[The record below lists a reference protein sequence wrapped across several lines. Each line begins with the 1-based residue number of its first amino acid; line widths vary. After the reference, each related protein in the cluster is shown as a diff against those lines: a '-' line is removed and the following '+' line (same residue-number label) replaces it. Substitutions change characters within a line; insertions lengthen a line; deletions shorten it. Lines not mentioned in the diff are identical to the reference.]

1 MISRFF
7 SVLVLGTLALLPGC
21 TPSTVSLD
29 YLPNAAGNQRGPA
42 VFSVGAFRD
51 ERGVPSNFLGG
62 IGLPGVVNLE
72 NVYLKIPVEETVRN
86 AFLHALDA
94 RRMLASSSSKYSISG
109 IVLDLHCEMLKN
121 PYASA
126 QIRVNVTDSRGV
138 VIHSKE
144 YTAERQS
151 VFYVHGSGDP
161 VPVLRNLTSRAL
173 QDAVDQA
180 IDDPAMRAAMH
191 RDR

>member
-1 MISRFF
+1 MISRLLL
-7 SVLVLGTLALLPGC
+7 STLALMSLAVLPGC

-29 YLPNAAGNQRGPA
+29 YLPNVAGNQRGPA
-42 VFSVGAFRD
+42 IFSVGAFRD
-51 ERGVPSNFLGG
+51 ERGVASNFLGG

-72 NVYLKIPVEETVRN
+72 NIYLKVPAEEAVRN

-94 RRMLASSSSKYSISG
+94 RRMLTSSSAKYLISG
-109 IVLDLHCEMLKN
+109 VVLDLHCEMLKN
-121 PYASA
+121 PYA
-126 QIRVNVTDSRGV
+126 QVTLRVEVADYRGHI
-138 VIHSKE
+138 IHSKE

-173 QDAVDQA
+173 QDAVDHA
-180 IDDPAMRAAMH
+180 IDDPEMRAAM
-191 RDR
+191 R

>member
-1 MISRFF
+1 MITRS
-7 SVLVLGTLALLPGC
+7 LLLLAAVALTALPSC

-42 VFSVGAFRD
+42 IFSVGAFRD
-51 ERGVPSNFLGG
+51 ERGVPSNYLGG

-72 NVYLKIPVEETVRN
+72 NIYLKIPVEESVRN

-94 RRMLASSSSKYSISG
+94 RRMLAHSSSKFSISG
-109 IVLDLHCEMLKN
+109 TVIDLQCEMLKN
-121 PYASA
+121 PYASVTL
-126 QIRVNVTDSRGV
+126 QVNVSDSRGR

-144 YTAERQS
+144 YSAERQS

-173 QDAVDQA
+173 QDAVDHA
-180 IDDPAMRAAMH
+180 IDDPAMRAAM
-191 RDR
+191 RLSN